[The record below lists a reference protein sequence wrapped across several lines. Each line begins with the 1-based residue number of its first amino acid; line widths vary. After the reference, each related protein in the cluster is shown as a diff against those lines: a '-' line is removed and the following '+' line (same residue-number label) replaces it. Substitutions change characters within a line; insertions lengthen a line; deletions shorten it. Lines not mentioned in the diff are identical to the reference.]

1 MTRKH
6 GIAVTIAALVACLP
20 ETLGVAAGIA
30 ASPDDTQ
37 PRLLRLAYAAQQDRG
52 TLRLTVGDPDG
63 QVVSIRLGGAVT
75 LIADG
80 TCGPRNGHPADWVL
94 PIRSLEP
101 GTHSLQVF
109 LTSSTCIS
117 NATLEESQAEF
128 TITITQDGMAS
139 VAGQFGDPF
148 APPPCRVGE
157 ERPSQPIP
165 DEERAGIRK
174 LTPAIVIG
182 CARVRHSGRRY
193 ELVAY
198 QLTRDRGSRLLCID
212 TYVSS
217 TGSGYGCG
225 NDRVLHGGKID
236 LTGTSS
242 VTRGGPTTVSG
253 ATSADVA
260 RVTIGFCRQS
270 RPATRRATL
279 VRVRDANL
287 LRRLKVARAFG
298 RYLVEVPLSARRL
311 RVHAYNA
318 AGRMVGTARPV
329 GARRL
334 RGPRCGAPAP

>member
-1 MTRKH
+1 M
-6 GIAVTIAALVACLP
+6 
-20 ETLGVAAGIA
+20 A

-37 PRLLRLAYAAQQDRG
+37 PRVLRLAYAAQEDRG

-63 QVVSIRLGGAVT
+63 QVLGIRLGGAVT

-80 TCGPRNGHPADWVL
+80 SGCGPRNGHPADWVL

-101 GTHSLQVF
+101 GAHSLQVF
-109 LTSSTCIS
+109 LTSSTCTS
-117 NATLEESQAEF
+117 TPALEESQAEF
-128 TITITQDGMAS
+128 TITITQDAKVS

-157 ERPSQPIP
+157 ERSSQRVP
-165 DEERAGIRK
+165 DEERSGIRK
-174 LTPAIVIG
+174 LTPLIVIG
-182 CARVRHSGRRY
+182 CVRVRHSGRRY
-193 ELVAY
+193 ELIAY
-198 QLTRDRGSRLLCID
+198 QLTRSRGPSLLCID
-212 TYVSS
+212 TYVAA
-217 TGSGYGCG
+217 TGSSYGCG

-260 RVTIGFCRQS
+260 RVTISFCRQS
-270 RPATRRATL
+270 RPVTRRATL
-279 VRVRDANL
+279 VRVRDADL
-287 LRRLKVARAFG
+287 LRRLNVARAFG

-311 RVHAYNA
+311 RVHAFNA
-318 AGRMVGTARPV
+318 AGRMIGTARPT